1 MIKKIIIFIWCIM
14 DLLSTLWQLG
24 VFAAVILF
32 GTKLGIAS
40 GLANLSKKNLV
51 LLCLGYGGGIMFLSA
66 IASVYTSQIT
76 EIINTYNSVIYL
88 IMAVIM
94 IVSGIYTIREWKTH
108 EHNKM
113 RTTRMI
119 LIAPC
124 PCYFGSI
131 LASIIMAAPT
141 VGLGAFSLSKYVAVA
156 MVLVILI
163 GYFASNIIV
172 KFLKKPYPIVIG
184 NFMLFLGIYF
194 MLSAILIP
202 NIIEGFNKSVRALT
216 IPSLSSLA
224 ITFGIAIAIMIIGIL
239 FSIRKDF
246 LIKF

>member
-1 MIKKIIIFIWCIM
+1 M
-14 DLLSTLWQLG
+14 DILSTLWQLG
-24 VFAAVILF
+24 VFVAVILF
-32 GTKLGIAS
+32 GAKLGIAS
-40 GLANLSKKNLV
+40 GLANLSKKNLA
-51 LLCLGYGGGIMFLSA
+51 LLCLGYGGGIMLLSA
-66 IASVYTSQIT
+66 IASLYTNEIS

-94 IVSGIYTIREWKTH
+94 IFSGIYTIKEWKTH
-108 EHNKM
+108 EQNKM
-113 RTTRMI
+113 RTTGMI

-141 VGLGAFSLSKYVAVA
+141 VGLGAFSLSQYVAAA
-156 MVLVILI
+156 MVLVILA

-172 KFLKKPYPIVIG
+172 RFLKKPYPIVIG

-194 MLSAILIP
+194 LLSSIMIP
-202 NIIEGFNKSVRALT
+202 NIIQVFNQSMRFMT

-224 ITFGIAIAIMIIGIL
+224 ITFAIAAAVVIIGIAI
-239 FSIRKDF
+239 SKRRDF
-246 LIKF
+246 LIEF

>member
-1 MIKKIIIFIWCIM
+1 M
-14 DLLSTLWQLG
+14 DILSALWQLG

-40 GLANLSKKNLV
+40 GLANLSKRNLA
-51 LLCLGYGGGIMFLSA
+51 LLCLAYGGGIMLLSA
-66 IASVYTSQIT
+66 IASLYTKQIT
-76 EIINTYNSVIYL
+76 EIINSYNSIIYL
-88 IMAVIM
+88 IMAIIM
-94 IVSGIYTIREWKTH
+94 IFSGIYTIKEWKKH
-108 EHNKM
+108 ENNTM

-119 LIAPC
+119 LVAPC

-141 VGLGAFSLSKYVAVA
+141 IGLGAFSLSQYVAIA

-163 GYFASNIIV
+163 GYFAPNLIV

-194 MLSAILIP
+194 LLSSILIP
-202 NIIEGFNKSVRALT
+202 NIIQAFNQSMRFMT
-216 IPSLSSLA
+216 IPSLTSLA
-224 ITFGIAIAIMIIGIL
+224 LTFLLAIGIAIMGIMI
-239 FSIRKDF
+239 SRRNDF

>member
-1 MIKKIIIFIWCIM
+1 M
-14 DLLSTLWQLG
+14 DILSALWQLG

-40 GLANLSKKNLV
+40 GLANLSKRNLA
-51 LLCLGYGGGIMFLSA
+51 LLCLAYGGGIILLSA
-66 IASVYTSQIT
+66 IASLYTKQIT
-76 EIINTYNSVIYL
+76 EIINSYNSIIYL
-88 IMAVIM
+88 IMAIIM
-94 IVSGIYTIREWKTH
+94 IFSGIYTIKEWKKH
-108 EHNKM
+108 ENNTM

-119 LIAPC
+119 LVAPC

-141 VGLGAFSLSKYVAVA
+141 IGLGAFSLSQYVAIA
-156 MVLVILI
+156 MVLVILL
-163 GYFASNIIV
+163 GYFASNLIV

-194 MLSAILIP
+194 LLSSILIP
-202 NIIEGFNKSVRALT
+202 NIIQAFNQSMRFMT
-216 IPSLSSLA
+216 IPSLTSLA
-224 ITFGIAIAIMIIGIL
+224 LTFLLAIGIAIMGIMI
-239 FSIRKDF
+239 SRRNDF

>member
-1 MIKKIIIFIWCIM
+1 MDIF
-14 DLLSTLWQLG
+14 SALWQLG

-32 GTKLGIAS
+32 GTKIGIAS
-40 GLANLSKKNLV
+40 GLANLSKRNLA
-51 LLCLGYGGGIMFLSA
+51 LLCLAYGGGIMLLSA
-66 IASVYTSQIT
+66 IASLYTSQMT
-76 EIINTYNSVIYL
+76 EIINSYNSIIYL
-88 IMAVIM
+88 IMAIIM
-94 IVSGIYTIREWKTH
+94 IFSGIYTIKEWKKH
-108 EHNKM
+108 ENNTM

-119 LIAPC
+119 LVAPC

-141 VGLGAFSLSKYVAVA
+141 IGLGAFSLSQYVAIA

-163 GYFASNIIV
+163 GYFASNLIV

-194 MLSAILIP
+194 LLSSILIP
-202 NIIEGFNKSVRALT
+202 NIIQAFNQSMRFMT
-216 IPSLSSLA
+216 IPSLTSLA
-224 ITFGIAIAIMIIGIL
+224 LTFLLAIGIAIMGIMI
-239 FSIRKDF
+239 SRRNDF

>member
-1 MIKKIIIFIWCIM
+1 MEI
-14 DLLSTLWQLG
+14 LSALWQLG

-40 GLANLSKKNLV
+40 GLAKLSKRNLS
-51 LLCLGYGGGIMFLSA
+51 LLCLGYGGGIMLLSA
-66 IASVYTSQIT
+66 IASFYTGQMT
-76 EIINTYNSVIYL
+76 EIINNYNSIIYL
-88 IMAVIM
+88 VMAIIM
-94 IVSGIYTIREWKTH
+94 IFSGIYTIKEWKKH
-108 EHNKM
+108 ERNTM

-141 VGLGAFSLSKYVAVA
+141 VGLGAFSLSQYVALA

-163 GYFASNIIV
+163 GYFASNLIV
-172 KFLKKPYPIVIG
+172 NFLKKPYPIVIG

-194 MLSAILIP
+194 LLSSILIP
-202 NIIEGFNKSVRALT
+202 NIIQSFNQSMRSIT
-216 IPSLSSLA
+216 IPSLGSLA
-224 ITFGIAIAIMIIGIL
+224 IAFSLAIAIAIVGIL
-239 FSIRKDF
+239 LSRRNDF

>member
-1 MIKKIIIFIWCIM
+1 MEI
-14 DLLSTLWQLG
+14 LSALWQLG

-32 GTKLGIAS
+32 GSKLGIAS
-40 GLANLSKKNLV
+40 GLANLSKRNLA
-51 LLCLGYGGGIMFLSA
+51 LLCIGYGGGIMLLSA
-66 IASVYTSQIT
+66 IASLYTSQMT
-76 EIINTYNSVIYL
+76 EIINNYNSIIYL
-88 IMAVIM
+88 IMAIIM
-94 IVSGIYTIREWKTH
+94 IFSGIYTIKEWKKH
-108 EHNKM
+108 ENNTM

-119 LIAPC
+119 LVAPC

-141 VGLGAFSLSKYVAVA
+141 IVLGAFSLSQYVAIA

-163 GYFASNIIV
+163 GYFASNLIV

-194 MLSAILIP
+194 LLSSILIP
-202 NIIEGFNKSVRALT
+202 NIIQAFNQSMRFMT
-216 IPSLSSLA
+216 IPSITSLA
-224 ITFGIAIAIMIIGIL
+224 LTFLVAIGIVIIGIMI
-239 FSIRKDF
+239 SRRNDF

>member
-1 MIKKIIIFIWCIM
+1 MEI
-14 DLLSTLWQLG
+14 LSALWQLG
-24 VFAAVILF
+24 VFAAIILF

-40 GLANLSKKNLV
+40 GLANLSKRNLA
-51 LLCLGYGGGIMFLSA
+51 LLCLGYGGGIMILSA
-66 IASVYTSQIT
+66 IASLYASQMT
-76 EIINTYNSVIYL
+76 EIINSYNSIIYL

-94 IVSGIYTIREWKTH
+94 IFSGIYTIKEWKKH
-108 EHNKM
+108 ENNTM

-119 LIAPC
+119 LVAPC

-141 VGLGAFSLSKYVAVA
+141 IGLGAFSLSQYVAIA

-163 GYFASNIIV
+163 GYFASNVIV

-194 MLSAILIP
+194 LLSSILIP
-202 NIIEGFNKSVRALT
+202 NIIQAFNQSMRFLT

-224 ITFGIAIAIMIIGIL
+224 LTFLIAIGIVIMGIMI
-239 FSIRKDF
+239 SRRNDF

>member
-1 MIKKIIIFIWCIM
+1 MEI
-14 DLLSTLWQLG
+14 LSALWQLG

-32 GTKLGIAS
+32 GSKLGIAS
-40 GLANLSKKNLV
+40 GLANLSKRNLA
-51 LLCLGYGGGIMFLSA
+51 LLCIGYGGGIMLLSA
-66 IASVYTSQIT
+66 IASLYTSQMT
-76 EIINTYNSVIYL
+76 EIINSYNSIIYL
-88 IMAVIM
+88 IMAIIM
-94 IVSGIYTIREWKTH
+94 IFSGIYTIKEWKKH
-108 EHNKM
+108 ENNTM

-119 LIAPC
+119 LVAPC

-141 VGLGAFSLSKYVAVA
+141 IGLGAFSLSQYVAIA

-163 GYFASNIIV
+163 GYFASNLIV

-194 MLSAILIP
+194 LLSSILIP
-202 NIIEGFNKSVRALT
+202 NIVQAFNQSMRFMT
-216 IPSLSSLA
+216 IPSITSLA
-224 ITFGIAIAIMIIGIL
+224 LTFFVAVGIVIIGIMI
-239 FSIRKDF
+239 SRRNDF

>member
-1 MIKKIIIFIWCIM
+1 MEI
-14 DLLSTLWQLG
+14 LNALWQLG

-40 GLANLSKKNLV
+40 GLANLSKRNLA
-51 LLCLGYGGGIMFLSA
+51 LLCLAYGGGIMLLSA
-66 IASVYTSQIT
+66 IASLYTSQMT
-76 EIINTYNSVIYL
+76 EIINSYNSIIYL
-88 IMAVIM
+88 IMAIIM
-94 IVSGIYTIREWKTH
+94 IFSGIYTIKEWKKH
-108 EHNKM
+108 ENNTM

-119 LIAPC
+119 LVAPC

-141 VGLGAFSLSKYVAVA
+141 IGLGAFSLSQYVAIA
-156 MVLVILI
+156 MVLVILL
-163 GYFASNIIV
+163 GYFASNLIV

-194 MLSAILIP
+194 LLSSILIP
-202 NIIEGFNKSVRALT
+202 NIIQAFNQSMRFMT
-216 IPSLSSLA
+216 IPSITSLA
-224 ITFGIAIAIMIIGIL
+224 LTFLVAIGIVIIGIMI
-239 FSIRKDF
+239 SRRNDF

>member
-1 MIKKIIIFIWCIM
+1 M
-14 DLLSTLWQLG
+14 DILSALWQLG

-40 GLANLSKKNLV
+40 GLANLSKRNLA
-51 LLCLGYGGGIMFLSA
+51 LLCLAYGGGIMLLSA
-66 IASVYTSQIT
+66 IASLYTSQMT
-76 EIINTYNSVIYL
+76 EIINSYNSIIYL
-88 IMAVIM
+88 IMAIIM
-94 IVSGIYTIREWKTH
+94 IFSGIYTIKEWKKH
-108 EHNKM
+108 ENNTM

-119 LIAPC
+119 LVAPC

-141 VGLGAFSLSKYVAVA
+141 IGLGAFSLSQYVAIA
-156 MVLVILI
+156 MVLVILL
-163 GYFASNIIV
+163 GYFASNLIV

-194 MLSAILIP
+194 LLSSILIP
-202 NIIEGFNKSVRALT
+202 NIIQAFNQSMRFMT
-216 IPSLSSLA
+216 IPSLTSLGLTFLLA
-224 ITFGIAIAIMIIGIL
+224 IGIAIMGIMI
-239 FSIRKDF
+239 SRRNDF

>member
-1 MIKKIIIFIWCIM
+1 M
-14 DLLSTLWQLG
+14 DILSALWQLG

-40 GLANLSKKNLV
+40 GLANLSKRNLA
-51 LLCLGYGGGIMFLSA
+51 LLCLAYGGGIMLLSA
-66 IASVYTSQIT
+66 IASLYTKQIT
-76 EIINTYNSVIYL
+76 EIINSYNSIIYL
-88 IMAVIM
+88 IMAIIM
-94 IVSGIYTIREWKTH
+94 IFSGIYTIKEWKKH
-108 EHNKM
+108 ENNTM

-119 LIAPC
+119 LVAPC

-141 VGLGAFSLSKYVAVA
+141 IGLGAFSLSQYVAIA
-156 MVLVILI
+156 MVLVILL
-163 GYFASNIIV
+163 GYFASNLIV

-194 MLSAILIP
+194 LLSSILIP
-202 NIIEGFNKSVRALT
+202 NIIQAFNQSMRFMT
-216 IPSLSSLA
+216 IPSLTSLA
-224 ITFGIAIAIMIIGIL
+224 LTFLLAIGIAIMGIMI
-239 FSIRKDF
+239 SRRNDF

>member
-1 MIKKIIIFIWCIM
+1 MEI
-14 DLLSTLWQLG
+14 LNALWQLG

-32 GTKLGIAS
+32 GSKLGIAS
-40 GLANLSKKNLV
+40 GLANLSKRNLA
-51 LLCLGYGGGIMFLSA
+51 LLCIGYGGGIMLLSA
-66 IASVYTSQIT
+66 IASLYTSQMT
-76 EIINTYNSVIYL
+76 EIINNYNSIIYL
-88 IMAVIM
+88 IMAIIM
-94 IVSGIYTIREWKTH
+94 IFSGIYTIKEWKKH
-108 EHNKM
+108 ENNTM

-119 LIAPC
+119 LVAPC

-141 VGLGAFSLSKYVAVA
+141 IGLGAFSLSQYVAIA

-163 GYFASNIIV
+163 GYFASNLIV

-194 MLSAILIP
+194 LLSSILIP
-202 NIIEGFNKSVRALT
+202 NIIQAFNQSMRFMT
-216 IPSLSSLA
+216 IPSLTSLA
-224 ITFGIAIAIMIIGIL
+224 LTFLLAIGIAIMGIMI
-239 FSIRKDF
+239 SRRNDF

>member
-1 MIKKIIIFIWCIM
+1 MEI
-14 DLLSTLWQLG
+14 LSALWQLG

-40 GLANLSKKNLV
+40 GLAKLSKRNLA
-51 LLCLGYGGGIMFLSA
+51 LLCLGYGGGIMLLSA
-66 IASVYTSQIT
+66 IASFYTSQMT
-76 EIINTYNSVIYL
+76 EVINNYNSIIYL
-88 IMAVIM
+88 VMAIIM
-94 IVSGIYTIREWKTH
+94 IFSGIYTIKEWKKH
-108 EHNKM
+108 ERNTM

-141 VGLGAFSLSKYVAVA
+141 VGLGAFSLSQYVALA

-163 GYFASNIIV
+163 GYFASNLIV
-172 KFLKKPYPIVIG
+172 NFLKKPYPIVIG

-194 MLSAILIP
+194 LLSSILIP
-202 NIIEGFNKSVRALT
+202 NIIQSFNQSMRSIT
-216 IPSLSSLA
+216 IPSLGSLA
-224 ITFGIAIAIMIIGIL
+224 IAFSLAIAIAIVGIL
-239 FSIRKDF
+239 LSRRNDF

>member
-1 MIKKIIIFIWCIM
+1 METINA
-14 DLLSTLWQLG
+14 LWQIG

-40 GLANLSKKNLV
+40 GLANLSKDKLA

-66 IASVYTSQIT
+66 IASLYTGEIT
-76 EIINTYNSVIYL
+76 DIINNYNSIIYL
-88 IMAVIM
+88 IMAIIM
-94 IVSGIYTIREWKTH
+94 IFSGIYTIKEWKNH
-108 EHNKM
+108 ERNTM

-119 LIAPC
+119 LVAPC

-141 VGLGAFSLSKYVAVA
+141 VGLGAFSLSKYVAIV

-163 GYFASNIIV
+163 GYFASNLIV
-172 KFLKKPYPIVIG
+172 KVLKKPYPIVIG

-194 MLSAILIP
+194 LLSSILIP
-202 NIIEGFNKSVRALT
+202 NIIQVFSQSMKSIT
-216 IPSLSSLA
+216 IPSLTSLA
-224 ITFGIAIAIMIIGIL
+224 VSFGVACVIVVLGIIV
-239 FSIRKDF
+239 SKNNDF